1 MPIPGGDPADVAP
14 LLALAL
20 LALGWVAGSLPSAV
34 LVGRAAGIDP
44 RTQGERNP
52 GAANVWRLAG
62 PRAGLAVLLLDVSKA
77 LLPALAGWAV
87 AGYWGAVTAGV
98 GAVGG
103 AIRPV
108 VPGWRGGRGVGA
120 AIGAGL
126 AMNPVAAAVGL
137 VAAGAGWLGS
147 RRASRA
153 TALGFLAYPV
163 AWAALF
169 VRDLESLLA
178 FAGCG
183 LLYLVTLAGWLS
195 TRSRRPA

>member
-34 LVGRAAGIDP
+34 LVGRAAGVDP

-98 GAVGG
+98 GAVAG
-103 AIRPV
+103 AIQPV

-120 AIGAGL
+120 AVGAAVGL
-126 AMNPVAAAVGL
+126 NPVAAAVGL
-137 VAAGAGWLGS
+137 TAAGAAWVVL

-183 LLYLVTLAGWLS
+183 LLYLVTLTGWLS
-195 TRSRRPA
+195 TRSRGPA

>member
-98 GAVGG
+98 GAVAG

-120 AIGAGL
+120 AVGAGL

-137 VAAGAGWLGS
+137 VAAGAGWIVL

-169 VRDLESLLA
+169 VRDPESLLA